1 MTGIIIA
8 NYCRPREQRRSI
20 VLMGKD
26 IKGVIDKLSLALSS
40 EALGH
45 MSAV

>member
-1 MTGIIIA
+1 
-8 NYCRPREQRRSI
+8 
-20 VLMGKD
+20 MGKD
-26 IKGVIDKLSLALSS
+26 CVQNIKGVIDKLSLALSS